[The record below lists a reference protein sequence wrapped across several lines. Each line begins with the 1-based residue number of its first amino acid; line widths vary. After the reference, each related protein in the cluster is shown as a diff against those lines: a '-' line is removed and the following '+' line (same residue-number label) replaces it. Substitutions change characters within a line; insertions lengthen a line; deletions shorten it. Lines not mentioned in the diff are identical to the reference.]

1 MRLKKRASVSA
12 PGLEMRL
19 RILLMMAAM
28 SALWLTGCGVALDMA
43 EDNEWRWG
51 MFGKVNFISPLKLR
65 VGVAPFSDEVGL
77 GALEAGINMANLLS
91 AELAK
96 DGRLVVVPPAVVA
109 EAMISHGYSGTLTPM
124 QAAEIG
130 TALNLNSV
138 VVGSI
143 SEVKKYSVRK
153 GWRRIARLVTAQREY
168 VDAVLAVSAVDS
180 QTGIV
185 LVSRAN
191 VGEYD
196 GGKKDPDFF
205 EAGEIPSNVPTQ
217 EAMEASFNDA
227 VTESFYRTL
236 GGLATLPF
244 KAMVLSS
251 WSGEATIAYG
261 SDVGLKP
268 GRKFIKRE
276 LTKVI
281 TNSIGETY
289 HVMGA
294 AVAELEVVNV
304 TESMATLAIVNG
316 YVSPG
321 DMIEAVP

>member
-1 MRLKKRASVSA
+1 MRLK
-12 PGLEMRL
+12 MRDAAFGFCPRRCL
-19 RILLMMAAM
+19 RILLMTAAAA
-28 SALWLTGCGVALDMA
+28 ALMLAGCGVALDMA

-51 MFGKVNFISPLKLR
+51 MFGKAEFVSPLKLR

-77 GALEAGINMANLLS
+77 GALEAGFNMANLLS
-91 AELAK
+91 DELAK
-96 DGRLVVVPPAVVA
+96 DNRLVMVPPAVVA
-109 EAMISHGYSGTLTPM
+109 EAMMSRGYSGTLTPL

-130 TALNLNSV
+130 TALNLNAV

-143 SEVKKYSVRK
+143 SEVKKYNVRK
-153 GWRRIARLVTAQREY
+153 GWRRIARLVTSQREY

-191 VGEYD
+191 VGEFD
-196 GGKKDPDFF
+196 GGTKDADFF

-217 EAMEASFNDA
+217 EAMEASFDSA
-227 VTESFYRTL
+227 VTESFHRTL
-236 GGLATLPF
+236 AGLATLPF
-244 KAMVLSS
+244 KTMVLSS
-251 WSGEATIAYG
+251 WSGEVTIAYG

-268 GRKFIKRE
+268 GRTFIKRE
-276 LTKVI
+276 LSKVI
-281 TNSIGETY
+281 TNTIGETY
-289 HVMGA
+289 QVMGA
-294 AVAELEVVNV
+294 AVAELKVVSV
-304 TESMATLAIVNG
+304 TESMATLEIVDG